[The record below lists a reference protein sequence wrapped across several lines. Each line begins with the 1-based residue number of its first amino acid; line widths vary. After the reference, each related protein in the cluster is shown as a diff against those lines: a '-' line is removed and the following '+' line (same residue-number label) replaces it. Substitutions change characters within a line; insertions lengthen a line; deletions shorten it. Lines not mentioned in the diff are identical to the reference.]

1 MTGLNKNKGAC
12 FHYKIKQCK
21 GACIGKETPE
31 EYNDRVMEALSSF
44 RFKVQNVFVVDKGRS
59 INERAVVQVKNGR
72 YTGFGFAPLNVVN
85 KGVDNLQKVIEPFD
99 NNRDVQHILSTFIN
113 KGMYERLIEY

>member
-1 MTGLNKNKGAC
+1 MTGLNKSSGAC

-21 GACIGKETPE
+21 GACLGKEEPE
-31 EYNDRVMEALSSF
+31 AYNERVMNALSSF
-44 RFKVQNVFVVDKGRS
+44 RFKVQNVFVVDQGRS

-72 YTGFGFAPLNVVN
+72 YTGFGFAPLHLVN
-85 KGVDNLQKVIEPFD
+85 KDIETLHGVIEPYN